1 MHALLSHK
9 EVNLTEK
16 ILFNQE
22 EAYFKNLLL
31 PKSRHYINFILFLYL
46 PGSNLLNLTLTITI
60 THVTKP
66 GQILI
71 FLFQYKYGSNTV
83 EVIDLRKTPSTR
95 TGLFSEQP
103 ESGKYADFEARFLL
117 TSWSSKV
124 ETTMVDV
131 RAWQSQRLRTQTSVS
146 GILKSTGGFKA
157 AMPFQNALG
166 FQKFKHH

>member
-103 ESGKYADFEARFLL
+103 ESGKYADFEPGFYWQAGAVKWRPPWLMWEPGSPRGWGHKPVLVAF
-117 TSWSSKV
+117 WKAQEASK
-124 ETTMVDV
+124 
-131 RAWQSQRLRTQTSVS
+131 LPCH
-146 GILKSTGGFKA
+146 FK
-157 AMPFQNALG
+157 MP
-166 FQKFKHH
+166 